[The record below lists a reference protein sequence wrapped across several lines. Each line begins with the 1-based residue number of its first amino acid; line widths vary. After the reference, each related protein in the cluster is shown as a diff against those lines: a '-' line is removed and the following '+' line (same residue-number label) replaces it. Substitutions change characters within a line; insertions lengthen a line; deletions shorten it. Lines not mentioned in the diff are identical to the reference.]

1 MEIAANPGMINS
13 SVTNSINSV
22 DSQQDITAVNITY
35 SILLAISLI
44 SLIAA
49 AITEPGIIPR
59 N

>member
-13 SVTNSINSV
+13 SVTNSITSV